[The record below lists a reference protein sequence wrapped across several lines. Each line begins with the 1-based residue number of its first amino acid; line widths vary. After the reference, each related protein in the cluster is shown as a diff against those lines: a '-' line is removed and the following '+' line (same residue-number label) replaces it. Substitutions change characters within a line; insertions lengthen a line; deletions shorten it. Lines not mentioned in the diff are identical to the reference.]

1 MIACLVETGDIM
13 DEEVEEFK
21 ESSKRYEYGD
31 FEGVKL
37 FLAANTNSNNIFQ

>member
-21 ESSKRYEYGD
+21 ESSMRYEYGD
-31 FEGVKL
+31 FGGVKL
-37 FLAANTNSNNIFQ
+37 FVTTTSNNIFQ